1 MGKHKSKVDR
11 YQCILYCVHVSSIN
25 SFFVS
30 SRQGIIFWF
39 VADLIQWGRKCQE
52 RNPILMRCLLFSPP
66 LAHLWCNEVIIMSP
80 HVFQCFVSCPG
91 RVHCSNRHHMMM
103 DQMHPWF
110 SYCLSS
116 VKLMPLLSNNHPISK
131 HHKKYFQENNLHHQ
145 PFLCEIR
152 IIRHN
157 ICSNSIKSLV
167 SCVAIKTDHLNW
179 ERREKGRSIFWK
191 WYIKQIP
198 FVLCLLKSALR
209 IIEL

>member
-1 MGKHKSKVDR
+1 M
-11 YQCILYCVHVSSIN
+11 
-25 SFFVS
+25 FVVFPTI
-30 SRQGIIFWF
+30 GPFMM
-39 VADLIQWGRKCQE
+39 QWSLHNVPPMFSNVLCPAQE
-52 RNPILMRCLLFSPP
+52 ECT
-66 LAHLWCNEVIIMSP
+66 A
-80 HVFQCFVSCPG
+80 
-91 RVHCSNRHHMMM
+91 CSNRHHMMM

-131 HHKKYFQENNLHHQ
+131 HHKKYFQENNLPHQ

-179 ERREKGRSIFWK
+179 ERWERAEIFSGNDTLNK
-191 WYIKQIP
+191 SL
-198 FVLCLLKSALR
+198 LCSVAWNVHWG
-209 IIEL
+209 